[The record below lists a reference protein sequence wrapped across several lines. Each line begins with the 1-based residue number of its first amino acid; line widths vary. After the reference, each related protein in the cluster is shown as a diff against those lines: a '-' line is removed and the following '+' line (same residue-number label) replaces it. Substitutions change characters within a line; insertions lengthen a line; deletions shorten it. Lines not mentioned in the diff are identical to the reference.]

1 MSTVAQ
7 SDNAADAGLR
17 AAEDSREE
25 NRPPRTRR
33 TGEGCFGSKTA
44 PPRRLGLIKF
54 ASAYLTRRSIQAIF
68 TVSRARQRSGRR
80 GLARS
85 CPKEWHKGIRRRIRS
100 KPGAGHFGRVP
111 ALCVDAMSSVFAA
124 STGGMYDS
132 LTFTNETVD
141 GAKVFG
147 KIMLC

>member
-1 MSTVAQ
+1 
-7 SDNAADAGLR
+7 
-17 AAEDSREE
+17 
-25 NRPPRTRR
+25 
-33 TGEGCFGSKTA
+33 
-44 PPRRLGLIKF
+44 LGLIKF

-85 CPKEWHKGIRRRIRS
+85 CPKEWHKGIRGRIRS